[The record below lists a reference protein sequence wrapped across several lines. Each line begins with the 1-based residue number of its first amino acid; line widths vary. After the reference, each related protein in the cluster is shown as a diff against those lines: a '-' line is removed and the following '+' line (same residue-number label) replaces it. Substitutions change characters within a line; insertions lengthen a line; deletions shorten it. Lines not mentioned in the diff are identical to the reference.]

1 MFRRPVSRWLLIA
14 AVLIVI
20 GLWPAAVAPIA
31 WASAGAATVIGAI
44 PGPVLV
50 LAAVVAYF
58 HLRPAR
64 PATA

>member
-1 MFRRPVSRWLLIA
+1 MLRNPAFRWLLLA

-31 WASAGAATVIGAI
+31 WASAGAHTVLGVI

-50 LAAVVAYF
+50 LAAVIAWLK
-58 HLRPAR
+58 HRPAQ